1 MKKIGLF
8 YGTET
13 AKTSAV
19 AQKIQQAFQGGQVDL
34 IPIEKAWKEDFEA
47 YEHIIAGA
55 STWFDGELPTYWD
68 EIVPELC
75 HLDLTNKTVALFG
88 LGNQKEYPDNFV
100 DGIGILAEIFLQGGA
115 TLVGYTSSE
124 GYAFHRSKALQNGK
138 FQGLAL
144 DVDTQA
150 DLTDERIRRWVKQLE
165 EEFEE

>member
-19 AQKIQQAFQGGQVDL
+19 AKKIQQAFGEGRVDL
-34 IPIEKAWKEDFEA
+34 IPVEKAWKEDFEA

-68 EIVPELC
+68 EIVPELS
-75 HLDLTNKTVALFG
+75 HLDLRDKTVALFG

-100 DGIGILAEIFLQGGA
+100 DGIGILAEIFIRSGA
-115 TLVGYTSSE
+115 TLIGCTSSE
-124 GYAFHRSKALQNGK
+124 GYTFHRSQALQDGK
-138 FQGLAL
+138 FLGLAL
-144 DVDTQA
+144 DVDTQD

-165 EEFEE
+165 EEFEK